1 MHINLVCQADQSAKW
16 WSQLLFT
23 VQKLHKRVNYAP
35 LGHGRVPKFCVW
47 NILAK
52 RIILPSDGARI
63 YAPVRWWSLMDLSF
77 KPLFGLGGII
87 NPSLYNSSSNSLKRK
102 AGSITW
108 KNGCFGQTIWY
119 TKFQNPIWN
128 GGSRRINPS
137 LYNSLKR
144 KAGCITWQNGRI
156 SKMIWYANFQNSI

>member
-16 WSQLLFT
+16 WSQLLFI

-47 NILAK
+47 NLLAK
-52 RIILPSDGARI
+52 LIILPSDLCS
-63 YAPVRWWSLMDLSF
+63 SLMELSF
-77 KPLFGLGGII
+77 KALFGLGGII
-87 NPSLYNSSSNSLKRK
+87 NPSLYNSVSNSLKRK

-108 KNGCFGQTIWY
+108 QNGCFGQTIWY

-128 GGSRRINPS
+128 GGSRRINAS

-156 SKMIWYANFQNSI
+156 SQMIWYTNFQNSI